1 VISGIDFDVAP
12 PLIRK
17 QAGDAWFL
25 GSPEQSLGFI
35 LADEGFDVWVGNA
48 RGTFWSHGHI
58 SLSEKDKVQSI
69 EYAFLPG
76 FMILVTLWI
85 VVLVAKSMSIDA
97 KSM

>member
-1 VISGIDFDVAP
+1 M
-12 PLIRK
+12 
-17 QAGDAWFL
+17 
-25 GSPEQSLGFI
+25 
-35 LADEGFDVWVGNA
+35 

-58 SLSEKDKVQSI
+58 SLSEKDKVESI
-69 EYAFLPG
+69 EYAFLPR